1 MSINAW
7 NPVCIQYLL
16 LCPASFQA
24 VKNNLCLKGMHKI
37 WIHYRT
43 GLLDHGPTT
52 DGLITGVC
60 LWSHHDRRHLIMC
73 ILMSAFMTD
82 NVIYV
87 ITNRHWQKGHLIMD
101 LQWMDFRLQNIF
113 WSGSSAAEFE
123 ILYCHLIMRILMSTF
138 RCMDNI
144 DYVIMYRHLQKDNF
158 HLFSLIW
165 LMILPM
171 MPVWS
176 DVSWI

>member
-1 MSINAW
+1 MFGSHRCKLTPNANKAYVW
-7 NPVCIQYLL
+7 NFEHGG
-16 LCPASFQA
+16 S
-24 VKNNLCLKGMHKI
+24 N
-37 WIHYRT
+37 
-43 GLLDHGPTT
+43 HGPTT

-82 NVIYV
+82 NVNYV

-138 RCMDNI
+138 RCIDNI

-165 LMILPM
+165 LMWLLKIRL
-171 MPVWS
+171 
-176 DVSWI
+176 WINSTGEEQRS